1 MNHLD
6 ADEHAMVRERP
17 EDYPVS
23 TREDELRQQAARGHV
38 AAQERPPEKVGV
50 RAASQKLSQ
59 LVQRA
64 KGGEIIVI
72 TVDGKVSAQLC
83 PVVPRITCSCPG
95 DHDPLTCATTE
106 SRCRV
111 PATNA
116 PLSRIC
122 GNPLPCPQHKEVGQ

>member
-23 TREDELRQQAARGHV
+23 TREDELRQQVSEPWHFCPNHDTEDPILAELRHKAQVARGEHV

-59 LVQRA
+59 LVRRA
-64 KGGEIIVI
+64 KGGETIVI
-72 TVDGKVSAQLC
+72 TVDGTVSAQLC
-83 PVVPRITCSCPG
+83 PVVPRIDAKG
-95 DHDPLTCATTE
+95 EA
-106 SRCRV
+106 
-111 PATNA
+111 
-116 PLSRIC
+116 
-122 GNPLPCPQHKEVGQ
+122 

>member
-23 TREDELRQQAARGHV
+23 TREDELRQQVPEPHGSDRREDQIPADMRDKALAARGHV

-59 LVQRA
+59 LVRRA
-64 KGGEIIVI
+64 KGGETIVI
-72 TVDGKVSAQLC
+72 TVDGTVSAQLC
-83 PVVPRITCSCPG
+83 PVVPRIDAKG
-95 DHDPLTCATTE
+95 EA
-106 SRCRV
+106 
-111 PATNA
+111 
-116 PLSRIC
+116 
-122 GNPLPCPQHKEVGQ
+122 